1 VCADADELAGEN
13 GGLSADELHQSSQS
27 NEVSVGVA
35 KVSVIAVQG
44 RQMEKV
50 PMVIVFEG

>member
-44 RQMEKV
+44 RQMKKA